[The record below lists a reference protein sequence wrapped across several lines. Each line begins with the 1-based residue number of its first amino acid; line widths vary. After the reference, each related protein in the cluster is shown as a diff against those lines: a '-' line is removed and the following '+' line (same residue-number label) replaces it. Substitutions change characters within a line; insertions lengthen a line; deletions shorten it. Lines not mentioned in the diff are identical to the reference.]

1 MLALNSYDVK
11 EGLNYRHELYAQFLW
26 CWKWEHGF
34 MHVLASHV
42 NYTHSFK
49 PIFIKLPVM
58 VTLFYNLIQINNS

>member
-1 MLALNSYDVK
+1 
-11 EGLNYRHELYAQFLW
+11 
-26 CWKWEHGF
+26 